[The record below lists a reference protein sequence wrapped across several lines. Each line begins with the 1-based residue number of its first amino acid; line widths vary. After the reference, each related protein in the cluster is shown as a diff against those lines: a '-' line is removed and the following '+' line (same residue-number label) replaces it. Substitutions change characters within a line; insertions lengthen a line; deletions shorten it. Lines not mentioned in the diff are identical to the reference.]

1 MPRLAIIG
9 GTGFEEPSILGVPV
23 EPVTVRTRWGS
34 VPLAVGRVRGEEVAF
49 LSRHGPGHTVPPH
62 RIPYL
67 ANIGALKEL
76 GVQRIAATAAVGSL
90 RAELATGTLLAVD
103 QFIDWTRRR
112 PTTWFTEEG
121 AEGQAGSPVGE
132 AAAEPLP
139 HPDADRGRWAAG
151 SGETGAAPSV
161 VHVDFSEPYCPEIRR
176 ALLSE
181 AARMGVELRPS
192 GCYVGVEGPRFET
205 PAEVRA
211 LALLGGDVVGMTG
224 LPEAV
229 LAREAG
235 LCYATV
241 AVVTNPGA
249 GLGPAP
255 ISHEEV
261 SRVMEALRP
270 RVVQLML
277 GALTALPQDRT
288 RCPCGRHVR
297 L

>member
-9 GTGFEEPSILGVPV
+9 GTGFEDPAILGLPV
-23 EPVTVRTRWGS
+23 EPLAVETRWGC
-34 VPLAVGRVRGEEVAF
+34 VQFAVGRVQGEEVAF
-49 LSRHGPGHTVPPH
+49 LSRHGPGHTLAPH

-67 ANIGALKEL
+67 AHIAALKEV
-76 GVQRIAATAAVGSL
+76 GVERIAATAAVGSL
-90 RAELATGTLLAVD
+90 RAELATGTLLALD
-103 QFIDWTRRR
+103 QFIDWTRQR
-112 PTTWFTEEG
+112 PTTWFVEEL
-121 AEGQAGSPVGE
+121 A
-132 AAAEPLP
+132 
-139 HPDADRGRWAAG
+139 
-151 SGETGAAPSV
+151 
-161 VHVDFSEPYCPEIRR
+161 HVDFTEPYCPEVRR

-181 AARMGVELRPS
+181 AARMGLELRPS

-249 GLGPAP
+249 GLGPGP

-277 GALTALPQDRT
+277 RALVALPRERS
-288 RCPCGRHVR
+288 RCPCSRHR
-297 L
+297 